1 MMVRRREVT
10 RCVRNGHRSPSVPP
24 ANCLALT
31 ETHWSSPKHGGLIRY
46 AQPLRLLGG
55 QNSTSPPSISAFGR
69 SCCCP
74 SRVAHGKGADVSYAT
89 DHNGRAICCRRPY
102 RHDRTSRGRGH
113 ACITWSTHHHR
124 KRDRCCGQHWSWRG
138 LPAQLPMA
146 TRSVSG
152 SGVAT
157 SLTEQ
162 FTRSHTT

>member
-113 ACITWSTHHHR
+113 ACITGSTHHHR
-124 KRDRCCGQHWSWRG
+124 ERDRCCGQHWSWPG
-138 LPAQLPMA
+138 CP
-146 TRSVSG
+146 RSCRWLHDQYWAVG
-152 SGVAT
+152 
-157 SLTEQ
+157 
-162 FTRSHTT
+162 